1 MSQND
6 IVDRVLSRLEDR
18 NQINEDVLIEGVVEL
33 LEESGVDV
41 ESISEEQLDEIFG
54 SIRKAIGSAMTGGE
68 FKDPARRDK
77 DFTGAIKKAGFRR
90 KMAGR
95 QAARAEAAKAQ
106 AAQAA
111 TAAARATKKKPPMAA
126 PKGKMKPAMAKPAM
140 AKPAAPMPTRKPLSK
155 AARNQEFAATR
166 EKARAMRRR
175 DLALESRVMD
185 ILADI
190 LIEAKL
196 DSYENNPLRQG

>member
-1 MSQND
+1 
-6 IVDRVLSRLEDR
+6 
-18 NQINEDVLIEGVVEL
+18 
-33 LEESGVDV
+33 
-41 ESISEEQLDEIFG
+41 
-54 SIRKAIGSAMTGGE
+54 MTGGE

-111 TAAARATKKKPPMAA
+111 KAAARATKKKPPMAA
-126 PKGKMKPAMAKPAM
+126 PKGKMKPAMAKPA
-140 AKPAAPMPTRKPLSK
+140 APMPTRKPLSK
-155 AARNQEFAATR
+155 AARNKEFAATR

>member
-18 NQINEDVLIEGVVEL
+18 NQINEDVLIEGVVDL

-41 ESISEEQLDEIFG
+41 ENISEEQLDEIFG

-95 QAARAEAAKAQ
+95 QAARAEAAEAQ

-111 TAAARATKKKPPMAA
+111 QAAARTTKKKPPMPA
-126 PKGKMKPAMAKPAM
+126 PKGKMKPAM

-155 AARNQEFAATR
+155 
-166 EKARAMRRR
+166 KARTAEYAAAAQKARTMRRR
-175 DLALESRVMD
+175 DLALENRVMD